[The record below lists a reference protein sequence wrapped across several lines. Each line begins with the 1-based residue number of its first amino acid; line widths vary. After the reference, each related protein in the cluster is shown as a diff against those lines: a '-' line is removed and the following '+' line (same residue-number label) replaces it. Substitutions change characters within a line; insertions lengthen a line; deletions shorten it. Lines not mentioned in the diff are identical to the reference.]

1 MRLLPLIVL
10 LVLPALPAWAEQVYR
25 WVDENGVVHFSATPP
40 EGKSA
45 EQRPLRYI
53 RNPDPAAAEAARKRW
68 SEQAEQREKAGQEAA
83 TQGGQSAAERA
94 ERASNCQAAREI
106 VSRLQSAP
114 ATRYRQDDGSY
125 RMYTPDEIAQ
135 KVSEARE
142 REREYC
148 D

>member
-1 MRLLPLIVL
+1 MRLLPLIAL
-10 LVLPALPAWAEQVYR
+10 LLWPALAAQAEQVYR
-25 WVDENGVVHFSATPP
+25 WVDENGVVHYGATPP
-40 EGKSA
+40 PGKSA
-45 EQRPLRYI
+45 EERELRYT

-68 SEQAEQREKAGQEAA
+68 SAQEQERRQAEEKSAE
-83 TQGGQSAAERA
+83 GGAQDAVDSA

-106 VSRLQSAP
+106 IARLESAP

-125 RMYTPDEIAQ
+125 RMYTADEIAQ

>member
-10 LVLPALPAWAEQVYR
+10 LVAPAFSVQAEQVYR
-25 WVDENGVVHFSATPP
+25 WVDENGGVHYSATPP
-40 EGKSA
+40 EGKAA
-45 EQRPLRYI
+45 EERNLRYI
-53 RNPDPAAAEAARKRW
+53 RNPDPAAAEAAQKRW
-68 SEQAEQREKAGQEAA
+68 SEQDKQRATAQQEAA
-83 TQGGQSAAERA
+83 AQGARSATERA
-94 ERASNCQAAREI
+94 ERARNCQTAREI
-106 VSRLQSAP
+106 ISRLESAP
-114 ATRYRQDDGSY
+114 ATRYRQEDGSY

>member
-25 WVDENGVVHFSATPP
+25 WVDENGVVHYSATPP
-40 EGKSA
+40 EGQSA
-45 EQRPLRYI
+45 EERRLRYI
-53 RNPDPAAAEAARKRW
+53 PNPDPAAAEAAQKRW
-68 SEQAEQREKAGQEAA
+68 SAETEQRRKAQEASA
-83 TQGGQSAAERA
+83 TKGAQGAAERA
-94 ERASNCQAAREI
+94 ERARNCQAAREI

-114 ATRYRQDDGSY
+114 ATRYQQDDGSY